1 MQAELGKNELGG
13 NELEEK
19 WPVQKRLG
27 QKQPVVKERMPALP
41 DKAPEPTERFIGFL
55 QRSKK
60 YHDDWCRPIELM
72 PVERQI
78 LAYQLDEFA
87 AQRGIFSGAS
97 RTYCSGIIEDVDY
110 LSYANDAL
118 IALGDEVD
126 FRGLFEP
133 YQLHGTDKQ
142 QRASVFRPSL
152 LLGGSALI
160 DEVVITET
168 RLATLTIIDDGEP
181 LACKRR

>member
-1 MQAELGKNELGG
+1 
-13 NELEEK
+13 
-19 WPVQKRLG
+19 
-27 QKQPVVKERMPALP
+27 MPALP
-41 DKAPEPTERFIGFL
+41 DKAPEPTERLIGFV

-60 YHDDWCRPIELM
+60 YHDNWCSPIEIT
-72 PVERQI
+72 PVKHQI
-78 LAYQLDEFA
+78 LADQLNQFSV
-87 AQRGIFSGAS
+87 QRGILTRAS
-97 RTYCSGIIEDVDY
+97 RTHSSGIIEDVDY
-110 LSYANDAL
+110 FSYANDAL
-118 IALGDEVD
+118 VALGDKAG
-126 FRGLFEP
+126 FRGLSEP

-168 RLATLTIIDDGEP
+168 RGATLTNIDDGDP